1 MTHMRDRLL
10 RARIAKSSKS
20 VLLLGPRQVGKST
33 LCRSL
38 GADLFVDLA
47 DESEFLSYTKDPSR
61 LKREAD
67 ALSGRVLVV
76 VDEVQRVPSLL
87 NTVQSIAD
95 RSQGK
100 VKFVL
105 TGSSARKLKR
115 GGANLLPGRIILEHM
130 DPLSVLEIEGAVDL
144 ERGLRV
150 GMLPG
155 MYWGEEDVERVLGTY
170 AEVYLR
176 EEIQAEAATRNLG
189 GYARFLDVVAA
200 ASGQW
205 INYSK
210 LSSDIEVPKETVRR
224 FVQLLDDTLLVFRL
238 PPFQPGAR
246 TSRRI
251 VQRERVL
258 LFDVGVR
265 NALLGLHRSA
275 LGADQVGSVFEQW
288 VALQVFYLNHA
299 LDKGWK
305 LSAYRTEAGAEVDLV
320 VETPKRTIALEIKS
334 GRQVHAADTR
344 GLLSLAEVAGNRRPL
359 DKWLL
364 FRGDRPQR
372 FPNGVEVLPVLN
384 GLRRLSEID

>member
-47 DESEFLSYTKDPSR
+47 DESEFLSYTKDPAR
-61 LKREAD
+61 LKRECG

-87 NTVQSIAD
+87 NTVQSIVD
-95 RSQGK
+95 RSQAT

-144 ERGLRV
+144 ERALRV

-155 MYWGEEDVERVLGTY
+155 IYWAEEDVERVLGTY

-238 PPFQPGAR
+238 PAFQPGTR

-275 LGADQVGSVFEQW
+275 LGADQIGGVFEQW

-344 GLLSLAEVAGNRRPL
+344 GLLSLAEVAGDRRPL

-372 FPNGVEVLPVLN
+372 FPNGVEVLPVLH
-384 GLRRLSEID
+384 GLRRLAEVD